1 MDAVPDISS
10 VATRTTR
17 HEMTRLEFVIEADF
31 EEFRGRFE
39 AAVPP
44 VDSTTMT
51 TLFES
56 GAPWSEMEA
65 TVAVLA
71 PHDFLIYARLDATPF
86 MNLAGHRVPVV
97 EYLMGNHVIAERM
110 FRHDPLTM
118 LYAPLRVAL
127 YGDGSGRVV
136 LAIDQPSTVFDGLDS
151 SPISEVGRDLDAKLG
166 RLLRHLGVLVPT
178 AA

>member
-1 MDAVPDISS
+1 MDAVPDLSS

-17 HEMTRLEFVIEADF
+17 HEMARLEFVIDADF
-31 EEFRGRFE
+31 EDFRARFE

-44 VDSTTMT
+44 VDTATMT
-51 TLFES
+51 TLFAS

-65 TVAVLA
+65 TVAALT

-86 MNLAGHRVPVV
+86 MNLAGHRIPVV
-97 EYLMGNHVIAERM
+97 EYLMGNHIIAERM

-127 YGDGSGRVV
+127 HGDESGRVV
-136 LAIDQPSTVFDGLDS
+136 LAIDQPSTVFAGLGNS
-151 SPISEVGRDLDAKLG
+151 SISEVGRELDAKLG

-178 AA
+178 TV